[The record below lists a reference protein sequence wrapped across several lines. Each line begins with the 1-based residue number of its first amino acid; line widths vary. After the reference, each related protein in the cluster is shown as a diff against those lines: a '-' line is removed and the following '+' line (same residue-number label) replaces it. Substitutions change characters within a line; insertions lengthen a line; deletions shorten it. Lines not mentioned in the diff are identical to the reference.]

1 MAQRISVMALVISG
15 SKQKV
20 TCHAVKENILKCL
33 VFLLDLYIKKLLE
46 KDFLYL
52 TQTLTPED
60 PDAPWYKVAAVGKD
74 TLSVMVK
81 EMCAEAGIGK
91 KQTIVC
97 MLLLLVPCLGQTS

>member
-1 MAQRISVMALVISG
+1 M
-15 SKQKV
+15 
-20 TCHAVKENILKCL
+20 
-33 VFLLDLYIKKLLE
+33 KKLPKYALE
-46 KDFLYL
+46 NDVLYL
-52 TQTLTPED
+52 WPKTFTPKD
-60 PDAPWYKVAAVGKD
+60 PDAPWYKEAAVGKN